1 MGESPAMRIERLPAG
16 AWERL
21 RRVRLA
27 ALAQAPEAFG
37 STYAECVLW
46 EPAQWRAQLE
56 RIPTFVAVIDGA
68 DVGMVRGVESER
80 SDAAAYLIS
89 MWVAPEARR
98 RGVGGALIDA
108 VVGWA
113 RGLGKAELLL
123 HARDY
128 NSGAIALY
136 EREGFRATG
145 EVVVAPPPEEHLRE
159 IELRRSLLP

>member
-1 MGESPAMRIERLPAG
+1 MGHTPAMKIERLPVD

-21 RRVRLA
+21 RSVRLA

-37 STYAECVLW
+37 STYAGCVLW
-46 EPAQWRAQLE
+46 EPGQWREQLE
-56 RIPTFVAVIDGA
+56 TIATFIAVIDGA

-80 SDAAAYLIS
+80 SDAAVYLIS

-98 RGVGGALIDA
+98 RGVGGALIAA
-108 VVGWA
+108 VIGWA
-113 RGLGKAELLL
+113 RGLGKAEVLL

-128 NSGAIALY
+128 NSAAIALY

-145 EVVVAPPPEEHLRE
+145 EVVVEPAPEQHLRE
-159 IELRRSLLP
+159 LEFRRSLLP